1 MGRDGEWRGGNNGWR
16 RSCVRES
23 SSQAHTP
30 KGTATLLSCPEPAV
44 PLPGVHPALAW
55 RSREHARGVRDLAMP
70 VVPYRRRY
78 GGQTD
83 VAHSDRNVPFLVA
96 TGPAPVAGR
105 PPVPAPS
112 TAARPYLHR
121 PRARARL
128 VPRPPP
134 GARRPGGPLPDRHH
148 DSRRPRS
155 ADPDRE
161 RGAAA
166 GAGTADPAGDVV
178 RWAVF
183 CCALVPVVLVAFG
196 TSLGGAAGTALGLV
210 SVTAACRV
218 LLRRSERGL
227 QAETVRTRRRN

>member
-1 MGRDGEWRGGNNGWR
+1 M
-16 RSCVRES
+16 
-23 SSQAHTP
+23 
-30 KGTATLLSCPEPAV
+30 
-44 PLPGVHPALAW
+44 
-55 RSREHARGVRDLAMP
+55 
-70 VVPYRRRY
+70 
-78 GGQTD
+78 
-83 VAHSDRNVPFLVA
+83 
-96 TGPAPVAGR
+96 
-105 PPVPAPS
+105 PAPS
-112 TAARPYLHR
+112 TAAGPTSTAPAPALGSSRGR
-121 PRARARL
+121 RRAPVA
-128 VPRPPP
+128 P
-134 GARRPGGPLPDRHH
+134 AGPFPTATTTAAA
-148 DSRRPRS
+148 PRS